1 MVKPVINQKFVM
13 ELQQVEV
20 DQSSILDT
28 QISHNGV
35 NNFFQPQ
42 VQALQPMPLMRHQML
57 IYLENFSGLL
67 DFILMKMALYGLA
80 VVMLGLKTVA
90 MMAGK
95 TKPKPL
101 ILAMSAINIP
111 NRTVSW
117 LV

>member
-42 VQALQPMPLMRHQML
+42 IQALQPMQLMRYLML
-57 IYLENFSGLL
+57 IYLENFFGVQ
-67 DFILMKMALYGLA
+67 D
-80 VVMLGLKTVA
+80 
-90 MMAGK
+90 
-95 TKPKPL
+95 L
-101 ILAMSAINIP
+101 ILAKRYLHGVVDVINLSVTMVHGKTQI
-111 NRTVSW
+111 
-117 LV
+117 

>member
-42 VQALQPMPLMRHQML
+42 VQALQPMPLIWHQML
-57 IYLENFSGLL
+57 IYLENFFGVQ
-67 DFILMKMALYGLA
+67 D
-80 VVMLGLKTVA
+80 
-90 MMAGK
+90 
-95 TKPKPL
+95 L
-101 ILAMSAINIP
+101 ILAKRSLHGVVEVMSV
-111 NRTVSW
+111 TKVHGKTQM
-117 LV
+117 